1 MDYLGQLPVRT
12 NLHLIITPEEQRAL
26 VNALMFFWSYYGADE
41 DINLRDW
48 QLTANDEPLPLYDQL
63 ATKIARLT

>member
-12 NLHLIITPEEQRAL
+12 NLHLVITPEERNAL
-26 VNALMFFWSYYGADE
+26 VNALAFFWDYYGSDD

-48 QLTANDEPLPLYDQL
+48 QLVASDEPLPLYDQL
-63 ATKIARLT
+63 ATKLARLR